1 MINAW
6 IPDASRRTEILASPL
21 LATSEDLKGFSETLI
36 FVAESDPLREEGEQF
51 GRNLIAAGVNTTVFR
66 SLAVMH
72 GTVVLNACSKIP
84 ATRAEIELAGLKIK
98 RALA

>member
-1 MINAW
+1 MIEAW
-6 IPDASRRTEILASPL
+6 TPDASRRTEILASPL

-66 SLAVMH
+66 SLAVVH
-72 GTVVLNACSKIP
+72 GTVVLNVFSKIP

-98 RALA
+98 RALV